1 MNNDNSIMALRTLM
15 EVKNYENMIQKL
27 RYELYNSNVKLD
39 LMVEHLNEILEKP
52 PVVKKNIFNK
62 LKNEDDTICD
72 VKYCNN
78 QLLKHNNDSYK
89 VITKDGV
96 YREYRNRSL
105 TPTKHA
111 VVCTHCN
118 NLIIKNSM
126 SFDSINNITEEEWN
140 YLQEYGYLEYLDYD
154 KKIELLQKEN
164 KELRE
169 KNIECR
175 ELLVHV
181 IENKLDN
188 SHIVLELLKKSDFYN
203 NLDNPL
209 VKLKEI

>member
-105 TPTKHA
+105 TPTNHA
-111 VVCTHCN
+111 VV
-118 NLIIKNSM
+118 LPARIVII
-126 SFDSINNITEEEWN
+126 
-140 YLQEYGYLEYLDYD
+140 
-154 KKIELLQKEN
+154 
-164 KELRE
+164 
-169 KNIECR
+169 
-175 ELLVHV
+175 
-181 IENKLDN
+181 
-188 SHIVLELLKKSDFYN
+188 
-203 NLDNPL
+203 
-209 VKLKEI
+209 